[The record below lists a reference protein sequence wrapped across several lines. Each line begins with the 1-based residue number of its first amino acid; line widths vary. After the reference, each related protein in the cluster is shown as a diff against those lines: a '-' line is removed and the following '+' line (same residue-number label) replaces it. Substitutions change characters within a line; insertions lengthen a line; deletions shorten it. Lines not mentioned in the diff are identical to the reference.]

1 MIHAAMRASW
11 RALAAGCMLAWLAGV
26 NVALATD
33 AGTVPAD
40 AAQDTPPAPPSKR
53 FDCEDAFD
61 LVAKMVVFRC
71 ANYVAPATANGRIET
86 ALTRLRDAG
95 LMSGAEA
102 AGAQIA
108 FCPLAQGTGMVPVPG
123 RMYLDDGLID
133 LSADGLAE
141 IIAHE
146 FVHIHQFEQL
156 GERGFK
162 CAYVRAMVDC
172 GGCQDRKNALEA
184 DAYARQDMA
193 REKLKELPAGAKA
206 L

>member
-1 MIHAAMRASW
+1 MTREVTRAPW
-11 RALAAGCMLAWLAGV
+11 RVLAAGCMLAWLAGA
-26 NVALATD
+26 NVARAADT
-33 AGTVPAD
+33 AGVPAD
-40 AAQDTPPAPPSKR
+40 AAPDTPSAPLSKR

-61 LVAKMVVFRC
+61 LVSKMVVFRC
-71 ANYVAPATANGRIET
+71 ATYTAPATANGRIEM

-102 AGAQIA
+102 ASAQIA
-108 FCPLAQGTGMVPVPG
+108 FCPLAQGTGMVPEPG

-133 LSADGLAE
+133 LSPDGLAE

-184 DAYARQDMA
+184 DAYARQDTA
-193 REKLKELPAGAKA
+193 REKLKDLPAGAKA